1 MKRLFKKLLPS
12 KEDIAEVRMC
22 RRHTKELLKLVKQ
35 NQDFSSYYL
44 DEFVRMKIIH
54 MHEYFSTSN
63 DVWHNEENRAQIIEQ
78 LQHVIDLWKELE
90 ALWKDYDK
98 NILRNEDGSVAKNK
112 INAMRYLEVLTR
124 EGELYKE
131 IYSYIGE
138 WIQFWE
144 D

>member
-1 MKRLFKKLLPS
+1 MKKLFSKLFHA
-12 KEDIAEVRMC
+12 KEDLADLRMC

-44 DEFVRMKIIH
+44 DEFVHMKIKH
-54 MHEYFSTSN
+54 MHEYFSNYN
-63 DVWHNEENRAQIIEQ
+63 DVWAAEEDRLQIIGQ
-78 LQHVIDLWKELE
+78 LQHVLDLWQELDAVWSTYDQTVARDENGAVARNKRNAMLYLE
-90 ALWKDYDK
+90 AL
-98 NILRNEDGSVAKNK
+98 A
-112 INAMRYLEVLTR
+112 R

>member
-1 MKRLFKKLLPS
+1 MKNLFKKVLPT
-12 KEDIAEVRMC
+12 KEEIADIRMGH
-22 RRHTKELLKLVKQ
+22 RHQKELLKLVKQ

-44 DEFVRMKIIH
+44 DEFVRMKIKH
-54 MHEYFSTSN
+54 MHEYFSEGN
-63 DVWHNEENRAQIIEQ
+63 DVWAEEADRQQIIEQ
-78 LQHVIDLWKELE
+78 LQHVIDLWQELDAVWDVYDQDVTRDENGTVARNKRNAMLYLE
-90 ALWKDYDK
+90 AL
-98 NILRNEDGSVAKNK
+98 A
-112 INAMRYLEVLTR
+112 R